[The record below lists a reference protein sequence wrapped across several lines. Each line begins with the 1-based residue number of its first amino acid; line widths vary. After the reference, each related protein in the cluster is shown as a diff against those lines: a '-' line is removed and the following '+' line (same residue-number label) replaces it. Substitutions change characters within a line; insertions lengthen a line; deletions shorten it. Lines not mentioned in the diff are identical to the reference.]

1 MTNFKSHIL
10 QALTIIIIILLA
22 SLYLRPHMDW
32 KLDMTENGD
41 NCYLT
46 TLDNITYIFPEK
58 DFNKKQ
64 ASHYVSSISQIL
76 EYADK
81 IFPTDNSAYSLRIGF
96 IGSAIQLDET
106 NPNYDDLWEAVKQ
119 VHSPSIDKAEYYGL
133 FAVYAKQHNLI
144 DDDFAFDMTDTLNE
158 DNLYLLDFTLP
169 MLDDVYFDK
178 NQAHINRQIVT
189 AFSNWFIQTNSIG
202 DYENLCQNEPD
213 MSSLLVEVKNDW
225 LNSIGSE
232 LT

>member
-1 MTNFKSHIL
+1 MTNFKSRIL

-64 ASHYVSSISQIL
+64 ASNYVSSISQIL

-81 IFPTDNSAYSLRIGF
+81 IFPTDN
-96 IGSAIQLDET
+96 
-106 NPNYDDLWEAVKQ
+106 
-119 VHSPSIDKAEYYGL
+119 
-133 FAVYAKQHNLI
+133 
-144 DDDFAFDMTDTLNE
+144 
-158 DNLYLLDFTLP
+158 
-169 MLDDVYFDK
+169 
-178 NQAHINRQIVT
+178 
-189 AFSNWFIQTNSIG
+189 
-202 DYENLCQNEPD
+202 
-213 MSSLLVEVKNDW
+213 
-225 LNSIGSE
+225 
-232 LT
+232 